1 MFNILPLA
9 EKHKTYHIKDQQ
21 LSRDGFKK
29 FLKTESCPYERC
41 RFSRICNH
49 IHCVR
54 ENCYYVLHSSGQLLS
69 HKRKHDR
76 MDSEKAYRRFK
87 MAQKSQQQQQQQPQ
101 GDEPNAPI
109 GTYAIRK
116 SGSPVMSRSSSA
128 ANLSISPKNVLS
140 SGIHYNT
147 AALPMEILLQM
158 QQERTT
164 DSDNLE
170 DTIPKTFIHTG
181 GGGEE
186 LELMIK
192 AYFTDRCASAQCEPL
207 NLQHWQT
214 TAAAAQRA
222 GTPLECADAEA
233 HLHCT
238 VNGCG
243 AIVTKSLADLSEHI
257 QHHHEMQRA
266 ATASVADDEDADGLM
281 HNPGAGLMQI
291 TSIDG
296 FFNRKRGRPPKN
308 RVVEVYN
315 NVNLKISRILEQ
327 SLIVYLSNS
336 RSNILRKRFLPVSS
350 WKSLRVVDE
359 LVRERLRLIVLLLQ
373 RLPQQ
378 LPIKQPR

>member
-1 MFNILPLA
+1 MLKIFSVRT

-87 MAQKSQQQQQQQPQ
+87 MAQKSQQPQQQ
-101 GDEPNAPI
+101 GDEANA
-109 GTYAIRK
+109 GTYGTRK
-116 SGSPVMSRSSSA
+116 SGSPIVIRGLSA
-128 ANLSISPKNVLS
+128 ANRSVSPKNVLA
-140 SGIHYNT
+140 SGNHYNS
-147 AALPMEILLQM
+147 ASLPMEILLQM
-158 QQERTT
+158 QQERT

-181 GGGEE
+181 GGSEE

-192 AYFTDRCASAQCEPL
+192 AYFTDRCANAQCEPL
-207 NLQHWQT
+207 NLQHWQ
-214 TAAAAQRA
+214 AAAAATAQRSA
-222 GTPLECADAEA
+222 TPVECADAEP

-243 AIVTKSLADLSEHI
+243 AVVTKSLADLSEHI

-266 ATASVADDEDADGLM
+266 AAASLADDEDADGLM
-281 HNPGAGLMQI
+281 HNPGAGHMQI

-315 NVNLKISRILEQ
+315 NVSIENK
-327 SLIVYLSNS
+327 
-336 RSNILRKRFLPVSS
+336 
-350 WKSLRVVDE
+350 
-359 LVRERLRLIVLLLQ
+359 
-373 RLPQQ
+373 
-378 LPIKQPR
+378 

>member
-1 MFNILPLA
+1 MSI

-87 MAQKSQQQQQQQPQ
+87 MAQKSQQQQQI
-101 GDEPNAPI
+101 DAPI
-109 GTYAIRK
+109 GEYAMRK
-116 SGSPVMSRSSSA
+116 SGSPIMSRSTSA
-128 ANLSISPKNVLS
+128 ANLSVSPKNALTT
-140 SGIHYNT
+140 GIHYNT
-147 AALPMEILLQM
+147 TSLPMEILLQM
-158 QQERTT
+158 QQDRTHVNT
-164 DSDNLE
+164 DNPE

-181 GGGEE
+181 GGTGGSGEE

-192 AYFTDRCASAQCEPL
+192 AYFTDRCTSSQYEPL
-207 NLQHWQT
+207 NLRQWQN
-214 TAAAAQRA
+214 ADQRS
-222 GTPLECADAEA
+222 GTPFECADNEP

-257 QHHHEMQRA
+257 QHHHEIQRA
-266 ATASVADDEDADGLM
+266 AAASIADDEDADGLM

-315 NVNLKISRILEQ
+315 NVNLKINHNFVLK
-327 SLIVYLSNS
+327 LIVY
-336 RSNILRKRFLPVSS
+336 RFFF
-350 WKSLRVVDE
+350 
-359 LVRERLRLIVLLLQ
+359 
-373 RLPQQ
+373 
-378 LPIKQPR
+378 